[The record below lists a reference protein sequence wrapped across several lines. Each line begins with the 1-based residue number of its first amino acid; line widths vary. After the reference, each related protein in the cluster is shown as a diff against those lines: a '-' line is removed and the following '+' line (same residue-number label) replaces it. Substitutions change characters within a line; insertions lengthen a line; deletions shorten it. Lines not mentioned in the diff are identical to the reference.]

1 MFNQA
6 SFKKKLKIYIN
17 IGISNRNIFQKNL
30 KRIVEFKYVIAK
42 IIYRLY
48 ERLKSTTQI

>member
-17 IGISNRNIFQKNL
+17 IGISIIRTFKKKM